1 MFVSNAT
8 RLLTIVLSFLSDP
21 HFQSKRSSMKLA
33 LISQYSKPLSAQR
46 WAMFSKEP
54 VRTLSV
60 YITRYPSF

>member
-1 MFVSNAT
+1 
-8 RLLTIVLSFLSDP
+8 
-21 HFQSKRSSMKLA
+21 MKLA

-60 YITRYPSF
+60 QITRYPSF